1 MFEKLPAWH
10 SKISLRGA
18 MLFMRRS
25 VLIATCL
32 AAGIAI
38 PFRASAQVAAIPLFY
53 FQSFMGRCLDYGA
66 PPQVAGSPVFI
77 YGCNQTLAQQVGVE
91 EMPRLGAHQ
100 VRLHAGSLCIGTES
114 NPPAA
119 GSALA
124 LQGCSG
130 QPGQIFALDGDSILL
145 DSNLDLVVQ
154 LKDGVTKNRT
164 PLVLGARAVSDV
176 ELWDTVAVDNSG
188 RQPTT
193 GFVSVS
199 NGADLQSK
207 LAAAGPGT
215 VIQVSADISFSDLA
229 APLSVGPR
237 VTIRGDRRGEAE
249 GPQIMLSPGH
259 DNTGLFATKGGD
271 HVRITGLRLRGAGRD
286 PGGSQPA
293 LKGINGDAGV
303 VAWIDHNDISDW
315 TTSGIDLNGTD
326 DDDITCPATIPV
338 RSQIVRIFRNFI
350 HDNSQVHTDGY
361 GVVSGSGS
369 DPLIF
374 GNMFQKNYHSIASD
388 GFALSAYSAISNLI
402 MPGDGDT
409 DVDMHG
415 QSAKSGTHDFGGIGG
430 IGVEASNNTFLGT
443 DKTNFGMRGTPCSG
457 ALDTFYSNVVVR
469 DISGSVTVVPDGQ
482 TGQNS
487 EVSWTSVNTNVP
499 FLRVDSRFSMPNP
512 TQAFLVGDFD
522 GDGKDDLFMATG
534 SGWYYSP
541 AGNAEWRFLSAKT
554 ETLGSVLLGDFDG
567 DGRTDVFTQIGDKWM
582 VSWGGRS
589 DWQLLSENHG
599 GAVNKAPAGIV
610 DFVIGDFV
618 GDGRSDVFYAD
629 GKEWWVSDGG
639 AGPFTFYATSSYKR
653 PDILF
658 GDFDGDG
665 KTDVAGVVANQWMFV
680 PANGPH
686 SWTPLRAELTKTMSG
701 LIVADFDGNGKTD
714 IAQFDTSTNPVS
726 MRISF
731 DGRGDWQTLNPNA
744 PSIVAIGRFDN
755 KKGSDILIWT
765 GSYLSVLS
773 NGAGSAA
780 RQSRQDMR

>member
-1 MFEKLPAWH
+1 MKRF
-10 SKISLRGA
+10 ISLA
-18 MLFMRRS
+18 L
-25 VLIATCL
+25 CL
-32 AAGIAI
+32 ATAIAI
-38 PFRASAQVAAIPLFY
+38 PSRASAQVAAVPFFY
-53 FQSFMGRCLDYGA
+53 FQSYMGRCLDFGA

-77 YGCNQTLAQQVGVE
+77 YGCNQTKAQQVGVE
-91 EMPRLGAHQ
+91 EIPTLGAHQ
-100 VRLHAGSLCIGTES
+100 VRLHAGTLCIGTDS
-114 NPPAA
+114 NPPRA
-119 GSALA
+119 GSALT
-124 LQGCSG
+124 LQACTG

-145 DSNLDLVVQ
+145 DSNLDLAVQ
-154 LKDGVTKNRT
+154 LKHGITKNRT
-164 PLVLGARAVSDV
+164 PLVLGARSVSDV
-176 ELWDTVAVDNSG
+176 ELWDAVAIDNST
-188 RQPTT
+188 RRPTS

-199 NGADLQSK
+199 NTTDLQQK
-207 LAAAGPGT
+207 LAAGPGT
-215 VIQVSADISFSDLA
+215 VIELPADADIKFSDLPT
-229 APLSVGPR
+229 PLSVGAR

-249 GPQIMLSPGH
+249 GPQITLSPGH
-259 DNTGLFATKGGD
+259 DGTGLFITTGD
-271 HVRITGLRLRGAGRD
+271 HARITGLRLHGAGRD

-293 LKGINGDAGV
+293 LKGINGNA
-303 VAWIDHNDISDW
+303 AFPALIDHNDLSDW

-326 DDDITCPATIPV
+326 DDDFDCPPSIPV
-338 RSQIVRIFRNFI
+338 RSQIVRIVRNFI
-350 HDNSQVHTDGY
+350 HDNSQKKTDGY

-369 DPLIF
+369 DPFIF

-388 GFALSAYSAISNLI
+388 GFALSAYSAVSNLI

-415 QSAKSGTHDFGGIGG
+415 QSRTTGTHDFGGIGG

-457 ALDTFYSNVVVR
+457 ALDTFYGNVAVR

-487 EVSWTSVNTNVP
+487 GVSWTSVNTHIP
-499 FLRVDSRFSMPNP
+499 FLRVNSRFSMPNP

-554 ETLGSVLLGDFDG
+554 ETLGSLLLGDFDG
-567 DGRTDVFTQIGDKWM
+567 DGRTDVFTQIDDKWM

-589 DWQLLSENHG
+589 DWQLLSENHR
-599 GAVNKAPAGIV
+599 GAINNAIPIPGMV

-618 GDGRSDVFYAD
+618 GDGRSDVFFAD
-629 GKEWWVSDGG
+629 GTSWWVSDGG
-639 AGPFTFYATSSYKR
+639 AGPFTFYATSSYKL
-653 PDILF
+653 PDLLF

-680 PANGPH
+680 PAIGPH
-686 SWTPLRAELTKTMSG
+686 SWTPLRAELTNTMAG
-701 LIVADFDGNGKTD
+701 LIAADFDGNGKTD

-726 MRISF
+726 MRVSL
-731 DGRGDWQTLNPNA
+731 DGRGDWQTLNFNIA
-744 PSIVAIGRFDN
+744 PIVAIGRFDN
-755 KKGSDILIWT
+755 AKGSDILVWT
-765 GSYLSVLS
+765 GSYLSALS
-773 NGAGSAA
+773 NGSGSAT